1 MQAAIAAADGERPA
15 LEALAAFRERLLEVS
30 RDPGSRLPRPDGRP
44 GRLRREAREALLAG
58 LRELEERTG
67 LSLLSAE
74 EEARIR
80 QIWEEEERRGADR

>member
-1 MQAAIAAADGERPA
+1 
-15 LEALAAFRERLLEVS
+15 LLAA
-30 RDPGSRLPRPDGRP
+30 
-44 GRLRREAREALLAG
+44 

-80 QIWEEEERRGADR
+80 RIWKEEESHGANG